1 MMAKAK
7 KIPGTTVSRLSV
19 YVRALQKL
27 RDDGVVTTSSEKLA
41 ERIGL
46 TAAQIR
52 KDLAYFGQ
60 FGVPGRGYYVEN
72 LYNELATILGINRR
86 WQVALAGV
94 GHLGYALLSY
104 KGFKK
109 QGFDVVIAFDKDPA
123 KIGQTWEGVK
133 IYDIADAPSVL
144 PGSGAEVGII
154 AVPAAGAQEV
164 CDALVAGGLKSILSF
179 APGRLAAPPDVTVR
193 RVDLAME
200 LEWLSYYATNA
211 RDRA

>member
-1 MMAKAK
+1 MAKAK

-19 YVRALQKL
+19 YVRALHKL

-41 ERIGL
+41 DQIGL

-133 IYDIADAPSVL
+133 IYDIAEAPSVL
-144 PGSGAEVGII
+144 PESGAEVGII

-179 APGRLAAPPDVTVR
+179 APGRVAAPPNVTVR

-211 RDRA
+211 GERG

>member
-1 MMAKAK
+1 MARAK
-7 KIPGTTVSRLSV
+7 KIPGTTISRLSV

-27 RDDGVVTTSSEKLA
+27 RNEGVVTTSSEKLA
-41 ERIGL
+41 EQIGL

-72 LYNELATILGINRR
+72 LHNEIAMILGINRR
-86 WQVALAGV
+86 WEVALAGV
-94 GHLGYALLSY
+94 GHLGYALLAY
-104 KGFKK
+104 NGFKK
-109 QGFDVVIAFDKDPA
+109 QGFDVVVAFDKDPA

-133 IYDIADAPSVL
+133 IYDIAEARSVL
-144 PGSGAEVGII
+144 PECGAEIGII
-154 AVPAAGAQEV
+154 AVPAASAQKA

-179 APGRLAAPPDVTVR
+179 APGRIIGPPDVTVK

-200 LEWLSYYATNA
+200 LEWLSYYATNVGE
-211 RDRA
+211 RG

>member
-1 MMAKAK
+1 MAKPK

-27 RDDGVVTTSSEKLA
+27 RYDGVITTSSEKLA
-41 ERIGL
+41 EQIGV

-86 WQVALAGV
+86 WEVALAGV
-94 GHLGYALLSY
+94 GHLGYALLAY
-104 KGFKK
+104 NGFKK

-123 KIGQTWEGVK
+123 KIGQTWEGVT
-133 IYDIADAPSVL
+133 IYDIAEASSVL
-144 PGSGAEVGII
+144 PESSAELGIL
-154 AVPAAGAQEV
+154 AVPAAGAQEA
-164 CDALVAGGLKSILSF
+164 CEALVAGGLKSILSF
-179 APGRLAAPPDVTVR
+179 APGRVLAPPDVMVK

-211 RDRA
+211 GDRG

>member
-1 MMAKAK
+1 MARPK

-27 RDDGVVTTSSEKLA
+27 RNEGVVTTSSEKLA
-41 ERIGL
+41 AQIGS

-72 LYNELATILGINRR
+72 LYNEIATILGINRR
-86 WQVALAGV
+86 WEVALAGV
-94 GHLGYALLSY
+94 GYLGYALLAY
-104 KGFKK
+104 NGFKK
-109 QGFDVVIAFDKDPA
+109 QGFDVVIACDKDPA

-133 IYDIADAPSVL
+133 IYDIAEAPSVL
-144 PGSGAEVGII
+144 PESGAEIGIV
-154 AVPAAGAQEV
+154 AVPAAGAQEA
-164 CDALVAGGLKSILSF
+164 CDAFVAGGLKSILSF
-179 APGRLAAPPDVTVR
+179 APGRVITPSDVTVK

-211 RDRA
+211 GEHA

>member
-1 MMAKAK
+1 MARPK
-7 KIPGTTVSRLSV
+7 KIPATTVSRLSV

-27 RDDGVVTTSSEKLA
+27 RNEGVVTTSSEKLA
-41 ERIGL
+41 EQIGL

-72 LYNELATILGINRR
+72 LHNELATILGINRR
-86 WQVALAGV
+86 WEVALAGV
-94 GHLGYALLSY
+94 GHLGYALLAY
-104 KGFKK
+104 NGFKK
-109 QGFDVVIAFDKDPA
+109 QGFDVVIAFDQDPA

-144 PGSGAEVGII
+144 PDSGAELGII
-154 AVPAAGAQEV
+154 AVPAAGAQEA
-164 CDALVAGGLKSILSF
+164 CDAFVSGGLRSILSF
-179 APGRLAAPPDVTVR
+179 APGRLAAPSDVTVK

-211 RDRA
+211 GEHG

>member
-1 MMAKAK
+1 MGRIK
-7 KIPGTTVSRLSV
+7 KIPGTTVSRLSI

-27 RDDGVVTTSSEKLA
+27 RLDGVVTTSSGKLA

-86 WQVALAGV
+86 WDVALAGV
-94 GHLGYALLSY
+94 GYLGYALLAY
-104 KGFKK
+104 NGFKK
-109 QGFDVVIAFDKDPA
+109 QGFDVIIAFDKDPA
-123 KIGQTWEGVK
+123 KVGQTWEGVK
-133 IYDIADAPSVL
+133 IYDIAEAPSVL
-144 PGSGAEVGII
+144 PRSGAEIGII
-154 AVPAAGAQEV
+154 AVPAGGAQEV
-164 CDALVAGGLKSILSF
+164 CDAFAAGGLKSILSF
-179 APGRLAAPPDVTVR
+179 APERVIAPPGVTVKR
-193 RVDLAME
+193 ADLAME

-211 RDRA
+211 GDRG

>member
-1 MMAKAK
+1 MAKAK

-27 RDDGVVTTSSEKLA
+27 RYDGVVTTSSEKLA
-41 ERIGL
+41 KQIGV

-72 LYNELATILGINRR
+72 LYTELATILGINRR
-86 WQVALAGV
+86 WEVALAGV
-94 GHLGYALLSY
+94 GHLGYALLAY
-104 KGFKK
+104 NGFKK

-123 KIGQTWEGVK
+123 KIGQTWEGVT
-133 IYDIADAPSVL
+133 IYDIAEASSVL
-144 PGSGAEVGII
+144 AESGAEIGIL
-154 AVPAAGAQEV
+154 AVPAAGAQEA
-164 CDALVAGGLKSILSF
+164 CEALVAGGLKSILSF
-179 APGRLAAPPDVTVR
+179 APGRVLAPPNVTVK

-211 RDRA
+211 GERG

>member
-1 MMAKAK
+1 MAKAK

-41 ERIGL
+41 DQIGL

-123 KIGQTWEGVK
+123 KIGQTWEGVR
-133 IYDIADAPSVL
+133 IYDIAEAPSVL

-179 APGRLAAPPDVTVR
+179 AAGRLAAPPNVTVR

-211 RDRA
+211 GERA

>member
-1 MMAKAK
+1 M
-7 KIPGTTVSRLSV
+7 SV

-27 RDDGVVTTSSEKLA
+27 RNEGVVTTSSEKLA
-41 ERIGL
+41 EQIGL

-72 LYNELATILGINRR
+72 LYNEIATILGINRR
-86 WQVALAGV
+86 WEVALAGV
-94 GHLGYALLSY
+94 GYLGYALLAY
-104 KGFKK
+104 TGFKK
-109 QGFDVVIAFDKDPA
+109 QGFDVVIADDKDPA

-133 IYDIADAPSVL
+133 IYDVAEAPSVL
-144 PGSGAEVGII
+144 PESGAEIGII
-154 AVPAAGAQEV
+154 AVPAAGAQEA
-164 CDALVAGGLKSILSF
+164 CDAFVAGGLKSILSF
-179 APGRLAAPPDVTVR
+179 APGRVITPPYVTVK

-211 RDRA
+211 GEHG

>member
-1 MMAKAK
+1 MAKAK

-27 RDDGVVTTSSEKLA
+27 RDEGVVTTSSEKLA
-41 ERIGL
+41 EQIGL

-123 KIGQTWEGVK
+123 KIGQTWEGVR
-133 IYDIADAPSVL
+133 IYDIAEAPSVL
-144 PGSGAEVGII
+144 PESGAEVGII

-164 CDALVAGGLKSILSF
+164 CDALVGGGLKSILSF
-179 APGRLAAPPDVTVR
+179 APGRLAAPPNVTVR

-211 RDRA
+211 GERA